1 MPLQRS
7 RRPAMRTTPLRSAL
21 EAAAHVCSLYNTPE
35 DCLEL
40 VGEFVEVGMARDEK
54 CLCLVSQAAVDS
66 FRRTICA
73 SGFRRVARGVAAGAI
88 EITALEGAYST
99 DPERFTRH
107 ALDFWSTAAERA
119 RSAGFSGLRG
129 VVQAD
134 RHYGDG
140 ATLVHW
146 IDYESR
152 LTQTLSQS
160 GSALLCLY
168 NRRAHPAEFV
178 RELLRCHAVVAHRGR
193 VGENAFH
200 VPLSEYE
207 APDRADREVD
217 RMLSSLSAVW
227 ESEARSLAREL
238 REREQEQRGLRRRI
252 EYLTLGQKITRT
264 GSWAWNPSSGD
275 LFWSREHFRIFGVY
289 PLRTEVSY
297 DLFFGMVHPEE
308 RAHVEREFLGAVRA
322 GRDVD
327 LEYRIVC
334 QDGEVKYIHGR
345 AHPVFGSS
353 GELTEY
359 VGTVEDITERRHG
372 EESLSNMQSELARAT
387 RAITL
392 GQLMA
397 SIAHEVNQPLAALIA
412 NAGAGLRWLA
422 GEKPRLGQAR
432 QALTRIVRDGNRAS
446 EVIAR
451 IRALVRRADA
461 ERNFLDLN
469 GVIEDVIALLKT
481 ELRKNKIV
489 LKTRLGAQLP
499 SVWGDKVQLQQVLL
513 NLIMN
518 AIESMSAVATRTRLL
533 TIATRSDGA
542 GVSVRIKDRGVGLD
556 KGSLERV
563 FEPFYTTK
571 PHGMGIGLA
580 ISRTI
585 VETHGGLLWATC
597 NRGPGAM
604 FEFRL
609 PTARAGAG
617 EVVQANR
624 IRRR

>member
-7 RRPAMRTTPLRSAL
+7 RRPAMHTTPLRSAL
-21 EAAAHVCSLYNTPE
+21 EAADHVCSLYNTPE

-40 VGEFVEVGMARDEK
+40 LGEFVEVGMARGEK
-54 CLCLVSQAAVDS
+54 CLCLVSQAAEDS

-73 SGFRRVARGVAAGAI
+73 SGARFARGVEAGAI
-88 EITALEGAYST
+88 EVTPLEGAYST
-99 DPERFTRH
+99 DPGRFTRH
-107 ALDFWSTAAERA
+107 ALDFWSAAAERA
-119 RSAGFSGLRG
+119 RSGGFSGLRG

-134 RHYGDG
+134 RPCGDG
-140 ATLVHW
+140 ATRAHW
-146 IDYESR
+146 IEYETR
-152 LTQTLSQS
+152 LPQALSQS

-168 NRRAHPAEFV
+168 NRRTHPGEFV

-200 VPLSEYE
+200 VPLAEYE
-207 APDRADREVD
+207 APDRAEREVD
-217 RMLSSLSAVW
+217 RMLSSLSAGW
-227 ESEARSLAREL
+227 ESEARSLAQEL

-252 EYLTLGQKITRT
+252 EYLTLGQKISRT

-275 LFWSREHFRIFGVY
+275 LFWSREHFRIFGVC
-289 PLRTEVSY
+289 PLRTEISY
-297 DLFFGMVHPEE
+297 DLFFEMVHPEE
-308 RAHVEREFLGAVRA
+308 RVHVQREFLGAVRA
-322 GRDVD
+322 GRDVE

-345 AHPVFGSS
+345 AHPVFGPS

-372 EESLSNMQSELARAT
+372 EESLSNMQAELARAT

-461 ERNFLDLN
+461 ERNSLDLN

-481 ELRKNKIV
+481 ELRKNKVV
-489 LKTRLGAQLP
+489 LKTRLGANLP

-518 AIESMSAVATRTRLL
+518 AIESMNAVATRTRLL
-533 TIATRSDGA
+533 TIATRSDDA
-542 GVSVRIKDRGVGLD
+542 GVSVRVKDCGVGLD

-571 PHGMGIGLA
+571 PQGMGIGLA

-585 VETHGGLLWATC
+585 VETHGGVLWATC
-597 NRGPGAM
+597 NRGPGAT

-609 PTARAGAG
+609 PTARADAG
-617 EVVQANR
+617 EVVQTYR
-624 IRRR
+624 FRRR

>member
-1 MPLQRS
+1 
-7 RRPAMRTTPLRSAL
+7 MRTTPLRSAL
-21 EAAAHVCSLYNTPE
+21 EAADHVCSLYNTPE

-40 VGEFVEVGMARDEK
+40 LGEFVEVGMARGEK
-54 CLCLVSQAAVDS
+54 CLCLVSQVAVDA
-66 FRRTICA
+66 FRRRIFA
-73 SGFRRVARGVAAGAI
+73 SGSRFARGVEAGAI
-88 EITALEGAYST
+88 EVTALEGTYIT

-107 ALDFWSTAAERA
+107 ALDFWSASADQA

-134 RHYGDG
+134 RPCGDG
-140 ATLVHW
+140 AIRVHW

-152 LTQTLSQS
+152 LTQALSQS

-200 VPLSEYE
+200 VPLSEFE

-217 RMLSSLSAVW
+217 RMLSSLSTGW
-227 ESEARSLAREL
+227 ESEARPLAQEL
-238 REREQEQRGLRRRI
+238 REREQEQRWLRRRI

-275 LFWSREHFRIFGVY
+275 LFWSREHFRIFGVC

-297 DLFFGMVHPEE
+297 DLLFGMVHPEE
-308 RAHVEREFLGAVRA
+308 RVRVEREFLGAVRA

-327 LEYRIVC
+327 VEYRIVR

-345 AHPVFGSS
+345 AHPVFGTS
-353 GELTEY
+353 GEVTEY

-372 EESLSNMQSELARAT
+372 EESLSNMQAELARAT

-397 SIAHEVNQPLAALIA
+397 SITHEVNQPLAALIA

-461 ERNFLDLN
+461 ERNSLDLN

-481 ELRKNKIV
+481 ELRKNKVV
-489 LKTRLGAQLP
+489 LKTRLGANLP
-499 SVWGDKVQLQQVLL
+499 AVWGDKVQLQQVLL

-533 TIATRSDGA
+533 TIATRSDAA
-542 GVSVRIKDRGVGLD
+542 GVSVRVKDRGVGLD

-571 PHGMGIGLA
+571 PQGMGIGLA

-609 PTARAGAG
+609 PTARADAG
-617 EVVQANR
+617 EGVQTNR

>member
-7 RRPAMRTTPLRSAL
+7 RRPAMRAIPLRSAL
-21 EAAAHVCSLYNTPE
+21 EAADHVCSLYNTLE
-35 DCLEL
+35 DCLEVL
-40 VGEFVEVGMARDEK
+40 GEFVEVGMTRGEK
-54 CLCLVSQAAVDS
+54 CLCLVSQAAEES
-66 FRRTICA
+66 FRLTLRA
-73 SGFRRVARGVAAGAI
+73 SGSRFARGVEAGAI
-88 EITALEGAYST
+88 EITALESAYIT

-107 ALDFWSTAAERA
+107 ALDFWGAAAERA
-119 RSAGFSGLRG
+119 RVDGFSGLRG

-134 RHYGDG
+134 RACGGG
-140 ATLVHW
+140 ATLEHW

-152 LTQTLSQS
+152 VAQALSQND
-160 GSALLCLY
+160 SALLCLY
-168 NRRAHPAEFV
+168 NRSAHSAEFV
-178 RELLRCHAVVAHRGR
+178 RELLRCHSVVAHRGR
-193 VGENAFH
+193 VGENAFY
-200 VPLSEYE
+200 VPLAEYA

-217 RMLSSLSAVW
+217 RMLAGLSAGW
-227 ESEARSLAREL
+227 ESDAESLARKL
-238 REREQEQRGLRRRI
+238 RDREQEQRWLRRRI

-264 GSWAWNPSSGD
+264 GSWAWNLSSGE
-275 LFWSREHFRIFGVY
+275 LFWSREHFRIFGVC
-289 PLRTEVSY
+289 PLRTEVSHE
-297 DLFFGMVHPEE
+297 LFFGMVHPEE
-308 RAHVEREFLGAVRA
+308 RAHVERDFLGAVRA
-322 GRDVD
+322 GGDVD

-334 QDGEVKYIHGR
+334 QDGEVKYVHSR
-345 AHPVFGSS
+345 AHPVFGTS
-353 GELTEY
+353 GEVTEY
-359 VGTVEDITERRHG
+359 VGTVEDITERRHR

-397 SIAHEVNQPLAALIA
+397 SIAHEVNQPLTALIA

-432 QALTRIVRDGNRAS
+432 LALTRIVRDGNRAS

-461 ERNFLDLN
+461 ERSFLDLN
-469 GVIEDVIALLKT
+469 GMIADVIALLKT
-481 ELRKNKIV
+481 ELRRSKVV
-489 LKTRLGAQLP
+489 LKTRLGGNLP

-518 AIESMSAVATRTRLL
+518 ALESMSAVATRTRLL
-533 TIATRSDGA
+533 TIATRSDGT

-571 PHGMGIGLA
+571 PQGMGIGLA

-609 PTARAGAG
+609 PIARADAG

>member
-1 MPLQRS
+1 
-7 RRPAMRTTPLRSAL
+7 
-21 EAAAHVCSLYNTPE
+21 
-35 DCLEL
+35 
-40 VGEFVEVGMARDEK
+40 
-54 CLCLVSQAAVDS
+54 
-66 FRRTICA
+66 
-73 SGFRRVARGVAAGAI
+73 
-88 EITALEGAYST
+88 
-99 DPERFTRH
+99 
-107 ALDFWSTAAERA
+107 
-119 RSAGFSGLRG
+119 

-146 IDYESR
+146 IDYERR

-275 LFWSREHFRIFGVY
+275 LFWSREHFRIFGVCA
-289 PLRTEVSY
+289 LRTEVSY

-308 RAHVEREFLGAVRA
+308 RTHVEREFLGAVRA

-481 ELRKNKIV
+481 ELRRNKIV

-499 SVWGDKVQLQQVLL
+499 SVRGDKVQLQQVLL

-533 TIATRSDGA
+533 TIATRADDA
-542 GVSVRIKDRGVGLD
+542 GVSVSVKDRGVGLD

-571 PHGMGIGLA
+571 PQGMGIGLA

-585 VETHGGLLWATC
+585 VETHGGVLWATC

-609 PTARAGAG
+609 PTARADAG